1 MICQRCRTH
10 LLSRLQF
17 QQHVVASPSS
27 CARLSPL
34 VRSQVRLYSDNAP
47 MPPPPTP
54 RQPPTASKP
63 VIIPSATPSATPSA
77 SQPPSTPEE
86 GKPSA
91 KPEKSEKPAKP
102 AVERPPS
109 SCAAGTKLQGLNYM
123 KNKPDIYAMEDSEY
137 PDWLWTLL
145 DDSKK
150 QSSSETG
157 GVDPSSKDILIVL
170 HWPSILTPYSHDQE
184 ATQAV

>member
-1 MICQRCRTH
+1 
-10 LLSRLQF
+10 
-17 QQHVVASPSS
+17 
-27 CARLSPL
+27 
-34 VRSQVRLYSDNAP
+34 
-47 MPPPPTP
+47 
-54 RQPPTASKP
+54 
-63 VIIPSATPSATPSA
+63 
-77 SQPPSTPEE
+77 
-86 GKPSA
+86 
-91 KPEKSEKPAKP
+91 
-102 AVERPPS
+102 
-109 SCAAGTKLQGLNYM
+109 M